1 MKDKKGRLI
10 AYLFRTAGRGRTGT
24 DITVHRILSPAC
36 LPIPPPRL
44 LSKSGAKVL
53 LFSEIC
59 KKKTFFLS
67 LFRQKTQKTCI
78 YPNFYVILWAN
89 LVAYTYIHMPMSN
102 KHKIINDPV
111 FGFLDIPSD
120 TIYDILQHPYVQRL
134 NRIRQLGLS
143 YFVYPGAMHS
153 RFLHSLGAMHLMQE
167 AIHSLRQKGV
177 SISNEEAEAAMIAI
191 LLHDVGHGPF
201 SHVLEHTLVDGITHE
216 DISLLMMESLVEC
229 GRWMA
234 DGKQTIELAI
244 RIFKNEYEKHF
255 LHQLISSQL
264 DVDRM
269 DYLCRDSFFC
279 GVSEGT
285 IASARLIK
293 MMNVVGDKLVL
304 EAKGIYSVE
313 KFLVA
318 RRLMYWQVY
327 LHKTSV
333 AAEQLLIKILQR
345 AKALVESGKTTLFCS
360 PALHYFLYNQVTAAD
375 FSHSSKALQ
384 QYALLDDSDVL
395 SAIKT
400 WQTAEDRTLALLSQ
414 AFTNRR
420 LFKGTLIQ
428 QPLSTKEIEQ
438 LRQDYAERLGV
449 SIEEADYF
457 FVEHV
462 STNSTYSEKGD
473 TIDILYNDGTVR
485 DIAQASEI
493 LDLEALTRKPKKLYL
508 FKYRI

>member
-1 MKDKKGRLI
+1 M
-10 AYLFRTAGRGRTGT
+10 
-24 DITVHRILSPAC
+24 
-36 LPIPPPRL
+36 
-44 LSKSGAKVL
+44 
-53 LFSEIC
+53 
-59 KKKTFFLS
+59 
-67 LFRQKTQKTCI
+67 
-78 YPNFYVILWAN
+78 
-89 LVAYTYIHMPMSN
+89 VAYTYIHMPMSN

-111 FGFLDIPSD
+111 FGFLSIPSD

-143 YFVYPGAMHS
+143 YTVYPGALHS
-153 RFLHSLGAMHLMQE
+153 RFLHSLGAMHLMQD
-167 AIHSLRQKGV
+167 AIHNLRQKGIV
-177 SISNEEAEAAMIAI
+177 ISDEEAEAAMIAI
-191 LLHDVGHGPF
+191 LLHDLGHGPF
-201 SHVLEHTLVDGITHE
+201 SHVLEHTLVEGITHE
-216 DISLLMMESLVEC
+216 EISLLMME
-229 GRWMA
+229 A
-234 DGKQTIELAI
+234 IPAPELAI
-244 RIFKNEYEKHF
+244 RIFKNEYERHF

-264 DVDRM
+264 DVDRL

-285 IASARLIK
+285 VASARLIK
-293 MMNVVGDKLVL
+293 MMNVVEDKLVL

-345 AKALVESGKTTLFCS
+345 AKHLAATGHELFCS
-360 PALHYFLYNQVTAAD
+360 PALHYFLYNHVTAAQ
-375 FSHSSKALQ
+375 FTIHSEALE

-400 WQTAEDRTLALLSQ
+400 WQHADDKVLAMLSQ
-414 AFTNRR
+414 AFTNRQ
-420 LFKGTLIQ
+420 LFRGTL
-428 QPLSTKEIEQ
+428 LDRAMDENDKTLLRKLYAEQ
-438 LRQDYAERLGV
+438 LGISETD
-449 SIEEADYF
+449 ADYF

-473 TIDILYNDGTVR
+473 AIDILYKDGSVR

-493 LDLEALTRKPKKLYL
+493 LDLEALTRKPEKRYL
-508 FKYRI
+508 FQYRL